1 MILKELSDIVDAS
14 GLDWTVDLNDSI
26 LNHETVT
33 LAFHNGP
40 SGLQYNDESLINQQE
55 GKSGNLIKYGGT
67 LNFSNVYLGDIVV
80 WMTYPYIREILE
92 NTADFVDLF
101 RLKQEKLSASVVHE
115 AVVKFLREVIAW
127 HAGKVGQE
135 QRIGFKTA
143 RAEE

>member
-1 MILKELSDIVDAS
+1 
-14 GLDWTVDLNDSI
+14 
-26 LNHETVT
+26 
-33 LAFHNGP
+33 
-40 SGLQYNDESLINQQE
+40 
-55 GKSGNLIKYGGT
+55 
-67 LNFSNVYLGDIVV
+67 
-80 WMTYPYIREILE
+80 MTYPYIREILE

-143 RAEE
+143 RSEE